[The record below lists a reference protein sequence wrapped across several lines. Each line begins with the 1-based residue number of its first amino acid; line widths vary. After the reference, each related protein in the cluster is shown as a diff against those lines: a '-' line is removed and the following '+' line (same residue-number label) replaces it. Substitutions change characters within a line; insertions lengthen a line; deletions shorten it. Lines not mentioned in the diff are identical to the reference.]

1 MPAKG
6 DAPIF
11 GVNIRIIFLSG
22 CSAKNFNQMNRLLLF
37 SAFFC
42 FFVNCAWAQ
51 IKKTTDTTLL
61 QSIEINSVR
70 AADNNPIAKTTLNKK
85 EITKRNIGYDL
96 PFILNQT
103 PSIQV
108 NSDAGNGIGYT
119 GIRIRGT
126 DASRI
131 NITLNGIP
139 FNDPESQGTF
149 LVNLPDFAS
158 SANAI
163 QIQRGIGSST
173 NGSGAFGGSININTN
188 DLDTSQYITASNSI
202 GSYQSVKNTL
212 VANSGLLKKHFIFS
226 GRLSNISSN
235 GYIDRSNSRLQSFFT
250 SASYVDKEQ
259 TLRVN
264 IFSAKEK
271 THAAWFGINQTT
283 LDTNRRYNPAGTEKA
298 GDPYDNETD
307 NYRQTHYQLFYNR
320 KINDYVKLNLG
331 VFLIKGKGYFE
342 QYKKMQALAD
352 YGLPAYS
359 DGTVLVDSTD
369 LVRRP
374 WLDNQFYGSTFSA
387 EYNRKN
393 TDFIIGSIWSSYDGK
408 HFGEIINSA
417 VSAAVPE
424 NYKWYDVAADKK
436 EFSVFTKW
444 TQKLNTHWQTYL
456 DVQFRKVTYTIH
468 GFEKNPS
475 LLTEKDYS
483 FFNPKA
489 GITYAA
495 KNWKVYFSYAKAT
508 KEPNRDD
515 FEANT
520 NELPHP
526 ETLHDFEIGFEG
538 KSKKYNWGL
547 NLYYMLYKD
556 QLVLTGKVNDVY
568 AYTRSNIS
576 DSYRAGI
583 ELQAG
588 INITKWL
595 KFNSNMTF
603 SINKIKDFTE
613 YIDNYDNNV
622 QEIKQYSSS
631 DISYS
636 PSVIGAGEITI
647 TPIKHIELS
656 MMSKYIGKQ
665 FLDNTSNDERILR
678 DYFTEDFKISFSK
691 PIKNEKILDLFIQVN
706 NIFSKKYVSNGW
718 TFSYISGGDFT
729 TENYY
734 FPMALINLMAGFSIT
749 L

>member
-6 DAPIF
+6 EAPFI
-11 GVNIRIIFLSG
+11 GANTRILFQSG
-22 CSAKNFNQMNRLLLF
+22 CSAQNFNQMNRLLLF
-37 SAFFC
+37 SGFFC
-42 FFVNCAWAQ
+42 LFVNHTQAQ
-51 IKKTTDTTLL
+51 IKKSTDTTVL

-70 AADNNPIAKTTLNKK
+70 ATDNIPIAKTTLNKQA
-85 EITKRNIGYDL
+85 ITKKNIGYDL
-96 PFILNQT
+96 PFILNHT
-103 PSIQV
+103 PSVQV
-108 NSDAGNGIGYT
+108 NSYAGNGIGYT
-119 GIRIRGT
+119 GIIIRGT

-131 NITLNGIP
+131 NITINGIP

-158 SANAI
+158 SANSI

-188 DLDTSQYITASNSI
+188 DLDTNQYITASNSI

-212 VANSGLLKKHFIFS
+212 TANSGLLKKHFIFS

-235 GYIDRSNSRLQSFFT
+235 GYMERSNSRLQSFFT
-250 SASYVDKEQ
+250 SAAYVDKEQ
-259 TLRVN
+259 SLRIN

-271 THAAWFGINQTT
+271 THAAWFGINQAT
-283 LDTNRRYNPAGTEKA
+283 LDTNRTYNPAGTEKT
-298 GDPYDNETD
+298 GEPYDNETD

-320 KINDYVKLNLG
+320 KINDYVKMNLG
-331 VFLIKGKGYFE
+331 LFLIKGKGYFE

-374 WLDNQFYGSTFSA
+374 WLDNQFYGSTFSV
-387 EYNRKN
+387 EYNKKN
-393 TDFIIGSIWSSYDGK
+393 TNIITGGIWNSYDGK
-408 HFGEIINSA
+408 HFGEIINAA
-417 VSAAVPE
+417 VSAAVPK

-436 EFSVFTKW
+436 EFSIFTKW

-456 DVQFRKVTYTIH
+456 DVQFRKVSYTIH
-468 GFEKNPS
+468 GFEKNPL
-475 LLTEKDYS
+475 LLTEKKYS

-489 GITYAA
+489 GITYAE
-495 KNWKVYFSYAKAT
+495 KNWKIYLSYAKAT

-515 FEANT
+515 FEANM
-520 NELPHP
+520 NETPHP
-526 ETLHDFEIGFEG
+526 ETLHDFEMGFEG
-538 KSKKYNWGL
+538 KTKKYNWGV

-576 DSYRAGI
+576 NSYRAGI

-588 INITKWL
+588 MSINKWL
-595 KFNSNMTF
+595 KVNANTTF
-603 SINKIKDFTE
+603 SLNKIKDFTE
-613 YIDNYDNNV
+613 YIDNYDNNT
-622 QEIKQYSSS
+622 QEIKKYSSS

-636 PSVIGAGEITI
+636 PSVIGSAEITI
-647 TPIKHIELS
+647 TPIKYVELS
-656 MMSKYIGKQ
+656 LMSKYVGKQ
-665 FLDNTSNDERILR
+665 FLDNTSNDERRLK
-678 DYFTEDFKISFSK
+678 DYFTEDLKLSFSK
-691 PIKNEKILDLFIQVN
+691 PIKKEKTLDLFIQVN

-718 TFSYISGGDFT
+718 TISYISGGEVA

-734 FPMALINLMAGFSIT
+734 FPMALINVMAGFSIT